1 MELSTGSWI
10 GEPTNTQQLMIVDH
24 VDAARERERERKPNY
39 KMSLLDIAGDMVYL
53 RPTVQ
58 FPKGKHLELSQ
69 DLLSTQAI

>member
-1 MELSTGSWI
+1 
-10 GEPTNTQQLMIVDH
+10 MIVDH
-24 VDAARERERERKPNY
+24 VDAARERERERNPNY

-69 DLLSTQAI
+69 DLLRPERKWKYDLVNLLTHAIIDK